1 MYRLLT
7 ILLLLLPVLASAQP
21 GKVYRSLSE
30 VHDPADVYILHLR
43 SKRLTSVPREVY
55 AMSNLRELNLRG
67 NRIKSIPDSIA
78 MLQNL
83 SIIELSRNP
92 LVSLPSSMASMSQLR
107 RLVLWDTQVTELP
120 EEFAQLDSTLQLLDL
135 RDCPLTLDYQEAITQ
150 LLPTV
155 KKLWD
160 YACNCPTD

>member
-1 MYRLLT
+1 MHRLLT

-21 GKVYRSLSE
+21 GTVYRSLSE

-43 SKRLTSVPREVY
+43 GKRLTSVPREVY

-67 NRIKSIPDSIA
+67 NRIKSIPDSIT

-135 RDCPLTLDYQEAITQ
+135 RDCPLTLEDQEAIKQ
-150 LLPTV
+150 ILPTV